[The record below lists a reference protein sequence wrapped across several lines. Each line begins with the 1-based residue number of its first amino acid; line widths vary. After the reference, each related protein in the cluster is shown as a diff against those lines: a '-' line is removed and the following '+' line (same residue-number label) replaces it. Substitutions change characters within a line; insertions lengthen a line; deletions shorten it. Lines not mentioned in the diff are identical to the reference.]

1 MLEPLCYFILEK
13 SIQVFSVIFFSFL
26 FFCIIFFIFPL
37 CFLRPSL
44 LLYQVQPGPLLSI
57 VFLSLL
63 LHFSFLF
70 PFTVLCRTIFAAFSG
85 KYYPLFNIVFVSVLS
100 YFSYHWALKNPF
112 CNSYMVNFNPEAL
125 FNIVLLSFLLYPF
138 LMFPFTVL

>member
-1 MLEPLCYFILEK
+1 MLCETLVATLSSPTWSSLKYCLP
-13 SIQVFSVIFFSFL
+13 FSSPAFL
-26 FFCIIFFIFPL
+26 
-37 CFLRPSL
+37 
-44 LLYQVQPGPLLSI
+44 
-57 VFLSLL
+57 
-63 LHFSFLF
+63 FLF

-100 YFSYHWALKNPF
+100 YFSYHCALKNPF

-125 FNIVLLSFLLYPF
+125 FNIVLLSFLFYPF